1 MKEGGGIGDWFR
13 AGTRLRLLGI
23 LVLLLAGAALC
34 IRLGAWQLDRAH
46 ERSAESTSA
55 EEAALAQAEPEPLSS
70 VVTPQVSFTQ
80 NMVGDHVELSGHYLP
95 EKQFFVSGRQH
106 DGEDGYWIL
115 SAFQVDVSSGS
126 DDADGADDADGVDG
140 ADSPQ
145 QAIMP
150 VVRGWVSQPDPAYL
164 DVPDGEVE
172 LTGFL
177 AASDPAEAG
186 LDPQIQTGA
195 HVSAV
200 SPAQLVNIWGG
211 PMYSGPLRAEAQEPA
226 GAFGALPEPEH
237 LGPPVTEDTGL
248 NIRNL
253 AYAAEWWIFG
263 GFALVLWWRM
273 VRDEVHH
280 IRRERAEGESVPAA

>member
-1 MKEGGGIGDWFR
+1 
-13 AGTRLRLLGI
+13 
-23 LVLLLAGAALC
+23 
-34 IRLGAWQLDRAH
+34 
-46 ERSAESTSA
+46 
-55 EEAALAQAEPEPLSS
+55 
-70 VVTPQVSFTQ
+70 
-80 NMVGDHVELSGHYLP
+80 
-95 EKQFFVSGRQH
+95 
-106 DGEDGYWIL
+106 
-115 SAFQVDVSSGS
+115 
-126 DDADGADDADGVDG
+126 
-140 ADSPQ
+140 
-145 QAIMP
+145 
-150 VVRGWVSQPDPAYL
+150 YL

-195 HVSAV
+195 HVRAV

-211 PMYSGPLRAEAQEPA
+211 PMYSRQLRVEAQEPA
-226 GAFGALPEPEH
+226 GAYGSLPESVDQV
-237 LGPPVTEDTGL
+237 PPVYEDAGL
-248 NIRNL
+248 NLRNV

>member
-1 MKEGGGIGDWFR
+1 
-13 AGTRLRLLGI
+13 
-23 LVLLLAGAALC
+23 
-34 IRLGAWQLDRAH
+34 
-46 ERSAESTSA
+46 
-55 EEAALAQAEPEPLSS
+55 
-70 VVTPQVSFTQ
+70 
-80 NMVGDHVELSGHYLP
+80 Y
-95 EKQFFVSGRQH
+95 

-115 SAFQVDVSSGS
+115 SAFQVDVES
-126 DDADGADDADGVDG
+126 GADDADGSAD

-195 HVSAV
+195 HVGAV

-211 PMYSGPLRAEAQEPA
+211 PMYSGQLRAEAQEPA
-226 GAFGALPEPEH
+226 GAFGSLPDPVH
-237 LGPPVTEDTGL
+237 LGPPVTEDAGL

-253 AYAAEWWIFG
+253 AYAAEWWICG
-263 GFALVLWWRM
+263 GFARVLSWRM
-273 VRDEVHH
+273 ARDGVHH
-280 IRRERAEGESVPAA
+280 IRLDRAANDAVLAA